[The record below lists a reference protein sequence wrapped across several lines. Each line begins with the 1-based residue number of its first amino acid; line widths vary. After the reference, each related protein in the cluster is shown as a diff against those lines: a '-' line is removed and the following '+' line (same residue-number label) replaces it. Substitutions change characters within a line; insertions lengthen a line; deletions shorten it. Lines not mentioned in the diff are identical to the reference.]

1 MPIKVVEHAKRW
13 MRMLASVAGLAV
25 FLAGA
30 GLVAYAGVQLLQTA
44 QWHPLTV
51 GGALDSWPTTRHWI
65 AHPLSWRGLHRI
77 VVWTIRVPV
86 YAIGM
91 VFGAATFSSPRGEG

>member
-1 MPIKVVEHAKRW
+1 MPINVAQHAKRW
-13 MRMLASVAGLAV
+13 MKALVRVAGFAV

-30 GLVAYAGVQLLQTA
+30 GLVAYACVQWLQTA

-51 GGALDSWPTTRHWI
+51 GGALDSWLTTRNWI
-65 AHPLSWRGLHRI
+65 AHPQSWRGLHRI
-77 VVWTIRVPV
+77 VVWTVRVPM

-91 VFGAATFSSPRGEG
+91 VFGAALLLITAG